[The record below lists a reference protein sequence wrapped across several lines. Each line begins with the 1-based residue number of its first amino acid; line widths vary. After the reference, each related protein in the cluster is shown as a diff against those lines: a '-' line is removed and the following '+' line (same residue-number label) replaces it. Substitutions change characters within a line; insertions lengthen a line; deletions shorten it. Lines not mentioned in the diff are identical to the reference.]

1 MVVSFFA
8 VAESGQGGPLL
19 AANSAGS
26 AEEYSACSEADKHK
40 INTQKHM
47 FLQVPIVC

>member
-1 MVVSFFA
+1 MVSFFT
-8 VAESGQGGPLL
+8 VAEPGQGGPL

-26 AEEYSACSEADKHK
+26 AEEYSASSEADKHK